1 MAWVNRKEMPLMT
14 LDVVIV
20 GAGASGLMQVV
31 RARLAGNTGD
41 CFGETP
47 KPHGFVESPWTSIA
61 DDGARCKRR
70 FANIGLHAYF
80 P

>member
-1 MAWVNRKEMPLMT
+1 MT
-14 LDVVIV
+14 PVVVIV

-31 RARLAGNTGD
+31 RTRFGANTSD
-41 CFGETP
+41 CFEETP
-47 KPHGFVESPWTSIA
+47 KPHKFVESPWTSIA
-61 DDGARCKRR
+61 DDGARCKHR